1 MNIRLLIVL
10 IFLGIG
16 NSAKAQ
22 GNDSTIMI
30 PKTFTPEEFRNFQL
44 PPLESLFESA
54 KTNPRLEAIEAAIE
68 SAKIDV
74 KQTKRDWLKFFS
86 VHAGYNYGILGI
98 YSDYETEINPL
109 ATTYTGS
116 TQSSWQVGANF
127 SMPIQQIFDHRS
139 TVKKQKKIVENFEYT
154 KEIAFYDIK
163 KEIIEL
169 YAGIQYHLKMM
180 ETSASAVAINKAG
193 YAVSKSEFINNKIKP
208 ETLIIGNNNL
218 KRAEAEYENIISEL
232 HVLLL
237 KLELI
242 TNTKLISK

>member
-1 MNIRLLIVL
+1 MNIRLFIVL
-10 IFLGIG
+10 IILWIG
-16 NSAKAQ
+16 SPAKAQ
-22 GNDSTIMI
+22 EKDSTFMI

-86 VHAGYNYGILGI
+86 VRAGYNYGILGI
-98 YSDYETEINPL
+98 YSDQETEFNPL
-109 ATTYTGS
+109 TTTYTGS
-116 TQSSWQVGANF
+116 TQSSWQVGASF

-139 TVKKQKKIVENFEYT
+139 TVKKQKKIVENIEYN
-154 KEIAFYDIK
+154 KEMAFYDIK

-169 YAGIQYHLKMM
+169 YASIKYHLKMM
-180 ETSASAVAINKAG
+180 ETSASSVAINKAG
-193 YAVSKSEFINNKIKP
+193 YAIIKSEFVNNKIKQ
-208 ETLIIGNNNL
+208 EDLMIGNNSL
-218 KRAEAEYENIISEL
+218 KKAEAEYETIVSEL

>member
-10 IFLGIG
+10 ILLGIG

-86 VHAGYNYGILGI
+86 VRAGYNYGILGI
-98 YSDYETEINPL
+98 YSDQESEINPL
-109 ATTYTGS
+109 TTTYTGS

-139 TVKKQKKIVENFEYT
+139 TVKKQKKIVENIEYN
-154 KEIAFYDIK
+154 KEVAFYDIK

-169 YAGIQYHLKMM
+169 YASIQYHLKMM
-180 ETSASAVAINKAG
+180 ESSASAVAITKAG
-193 YAVSKSEFINNKIKP
+193 YAVTKSEFVNNKIKQ
-208 ETLIIGNNNL
+208 EDLIVGNNTL
-218 KRAEAEYENIISEL
+218 RKAEAEHETIVSEL
-232 HVLLL
+232 YVLLL
-237 KLELI
+237 KLELL